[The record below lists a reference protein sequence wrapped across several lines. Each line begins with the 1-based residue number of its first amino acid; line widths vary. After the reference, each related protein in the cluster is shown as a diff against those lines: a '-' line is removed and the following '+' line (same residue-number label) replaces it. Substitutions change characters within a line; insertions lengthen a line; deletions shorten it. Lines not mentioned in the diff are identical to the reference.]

1 MKYTPMYIL
10 GFKTQTSLVYEKQ
23 SDSCTTE
30 IRLPVKCNIL
40 LSSILST
47 IKSHQNTFLVTF
59 NENQYHYQTNSN
71 SDLTSGTSDNIQK
84 DK

>member
-40 LSSILST
+40 LSSILSA
-47 IKSHQNTFLVTF
+47 KQMSSKY
-59 NENQYHYQTNSN
+59 NENEFYYQINSHRV
-71 SDLTSGTSDNIQK
+71 LTSGTSDKI
-84 DK
+84 